1 MTSST
6 AVAVTE
12 LIAIIYRGDLDFYL
26 KGINDEI
33 EESKLPPHLRPRTLW
48 DAGTLSS
55 PLRRAVVE
63 LLNMIRS
70 DAVPHLALI
79 QEIVQSRARVAG
91 IVLEVEP

>member
-1 MTSST
+1 MTSSP

-12 LIAIIYRGDLDFYL
+12 LVAIIYRGDLDFYL
-26 KGINDEI
+26 KAINDEI
-33 EESKLPPHLRPRTLW
+33 EESKLSPHLRPHTLW
-48 DAGTLSS
+48 DAGALSS

-70 DAVPHLALI
+70 DAVPHVTLI